1 MDIRRSEKLDISN
14 GNKFRKLLDEK
25 MSFILQKRFK
35 KIYDVNKK
43 NLKDIILILN
53 FLYYLVDLYGKL
65 EKDSNNNRFIIE

>member
-25 MSFILQKRFK
+25 TSFILQKRFK

-53 FLYYLVDLYGKL
+53 FLYYSVDLYGKL
-65 EKDSNNNRFIIE
+65 EKDSNNNIIE

>member
-25 MSFILQKRFK
+25 TSYILQKRFK

-53 FLYYLVDLYGKL
+53 FLYYLVDLYGQL
-65 EKDSNNNRFIIE
+65 EKDSNNNIIE

>member
-14 GNKFRKLLDEK
+14 GYKFRKLLDEK
-25 MSFILQKRFK
+25 TSFILQKRFK

-65 EKDSNNNRFIIE
+65 EKDSNNNIIE

>member
-65 EKDSNNNRFIIE
+65 EKDSNNNIIE

>member
-25 MSFILQKRFK
+25 TSFILQKRFK
-35 KIYDVNKK
+35 KIYVNKK

-65 EKDSNNNRFIIE
+65 EKDSNNNIIE

>member
-14 GNKFRKLLDEK
+14 GYKFRKLLDEK
-25 MSFILQKRFK
+25 TSFILQKRFK

-53 FLYYLVDLYGKL
+53 FLYYLVDLFGKL
-65 EKDSNNNRFIIE
+65 EKDSNNNIIE

>member
-1 MDIRRSEKLDISN
+1 MDIRRSEKLDIRN
-14 GNKFRKLLDEK
+14 GYKFRKLLDEK
-25 MSFILQKRFK
+25 TSFILQKRFK

-65 EKDSNNNRFIIE
+65 EKDSNNNIIE

>member
-14 GNKFRKLLDEK
+14 GYKFRKLLDEK
-25 MSFILQKRFK
+25 TSFILQKRFK

-65 EKDSNNNRFIIE
+65 IKDSNNNIIE

>member
-1 MDIRRSEKLDISN
+1 MDRRRSEKLDISN
-14 GNKFRKLLDEK
+14 GYKFRKLLDEK
-25 MSFILQKRFK
+25 TSFILQKRFK

-65 EKDSNNNRFIIE
+65 EKDSNNNIIE

>member
-25 MSFILQKRFK
+25 TSFILQKRFK

-65 EKDSNNNRFIIE
+65 EKDSNNNKFIIE

>member
-25 MSFILQKRFK
+25 TSYILQKRFK

-53 FLYYLVDLYGKL
+53 FLYYSVDLYGKL
-65 EKDSNNNRFIIE
+65 EKDSNNNIIE

>member
-1 MDIRRSEKLDISN
+1 MDIRRGEKLDISN
-14 GNKFRKLLDEK
+14 GYKFRKLLDEK
-25 MSFILQKRFK
+25 TSFILQKRFK

-65 EKDSNNNRFIIE
+65 EKDSNNNIIE

>member
-14 GNKFRKLLDEK
+14 GYKFRKLLDEK
-25 MSFILQKRFK
+25 TSFILQKRFK

-53 FLYYLVDLYGKL
+53 FLYYLVDLYGQL
-65 EKDSNNNRFIIE
+65 EKDSNNNIIE

>member
-14 GNKFRKLLDEK
+14 GYKFRSLLDEK
-25 MSFILQKRFK
+25 TSFILQKRFK

-65 EKDSNNNRFIIE
+65 EKDSNNNIIE

>member
-14 GNKFRKLLDEK
+14 GYKFRKLLDEK
-25 MSFILQKRFK
+25 TSFILQKRFK

-65 EKDSNNNRFIIE
+65 EKDSNNNSFIIE

>member
-14 GNKFRKLLDEK
+14 GYKFRKLLDEK
-25 MSFILQKRFK
+25 TSFILQKRFK

-43 NLKDIILILN
+43 NLKDTNLILN

-65 EKDSNNNRFIIE
+65 EKDSNNNIIE

>member
-14 GNKFRKLLDEK
+14 SNKFRKLLDEK
-25 MSFILQKRFK
+25 ISFILQKRFK

-65 EKDSNNNRFIIE
+65 EKDSNNNIIE

>member
-25 MSFILQKRFK
+25 TSYILQKRFK

>member
-25 MSFILQKRFK
+25 TSFILQKRFK